1 MAKGKRRDSWSSGLT
16 VVLAVAG
23 SAVGFGNFLRF
34 PGLAAQYGG
43 GAFMIAYFCAFVFM
57 GLALSWMEWSLGRCG
72 GRLGGHSCASIF
84 TLLSDYAHKWKYLG
98 VFGVVAP
105 LGIGMY
111 YMDLEG
117 WTLGYAW
124 HTALGDLNLET
135 PEQFGDFFTRF
146 TGADADGNIFLK
158 ESSLIIFF
166 LLALF
171 ANFYLLYRGVVKGIE
186 WFCKWS
192 MPILLLIAI
201 AILVRVLTLGTPD
214 PAYPER
220 SVEQGLG
227 YMWNP
232 DKVVLVTDDGKGGT
246 KTLDMVPANSTP
258 EQTKAFIEKVQKA
271 NPGVSVRAESIDIWH
286 GLLNPSLWVAA
297 AGQIFWTL
305 SIGFG
310 VILCYS
316 SYVDPKKDIAL
327 SSLTANAA
335 NEAVEVGLAG
345 LMIIPAAVSFL
356 GVAAA
361 AGASTFGLGFNVLPQ
376 VFAAMPLGQLFGTVF
391 FLLLFV
397 AAITSSISL
406 VQPSI
411 AFIEEYWGIPRV
423 QSVAI
428 VNFLIFVGALMVAW
442 FSGDGMVALST
453 LDFWMGTMSLYII
466 TALYFIMFRWVI
478 GTDRGIE
485 ELQRGALIRIPTGLL
500 KFVINWSAPC
510 ILGVIFVSWLYDN
523 IFNEV
528 CQPVRDLLELK
539 AGAVLPMLWVVI
551 TTVFCCLVVH
561 TSKRFRNKT
570 LPGEPTERKP
580 RS

>member
-1 MAKGKRRDSWSSGLT
+1 MAKKKKGDTWSSGLT

-57 GLALSWMEWSLGRCG
+57 GVALSWMEWSLGRCG

-84 TLLSDYAHKWKYLG
+84 TLLSDYAHRWKYLG

-124 HTALGDLNLET
+124 HTAVGDLNLES
-135 PEQFGDFFTRF
+135 PEQFGEFFTHF

-158 ESSLIIFF
+158 ESSLIFFF
-166 LLALF
+166 LLALG
-171 ANFYLLYRGVVKGIE
+171 ANFFLLYRGVVKGIE

-192 MPILLLIAI
+192 MPILLLIAVG
-201 AILVRVLTLGTPD
+201 ILVRVLTLGTPD
-214 PAYPER
+214 AAHPER
-220 SVEQGLG
+220 SVEQGLA

-232 DKVVLVTDDGKGGT
+232 DKVVLVADDGQGGT
-246 KTLDMVPANSTP
+246 KTLEMIPAGSTP
-258 EQTKAFIEKVQKA
+258 EQSRAIIEKVQKA
-271 NPGVSVRAESIDIWH
+271 NPGVALRAEEVDIWH
-286 GLLNPSLWVAA
+286 GLLNPNLWVAA

-376 VFAAMPLGQLFGTVF
+376 VFAAMPLGQFFGTVF

-397 AAITSSISL
+397 AAITSSLSL

-411 AFIEEYWGIPRV
+411 SFMEEYWGLPRI
-423 QSVAI
+423 QSVTI
-428 VNFLIFVGALMVAW
+428 VCFLIFIGALMVAW

-453 LDFWMGTMSLYII
+453 LDFWMGTMSLYLI
-466 TALYFIMFRWVI
+466 TALYLIMFRWIV

-485 ELQRGALIRIPTGLL
+485 ELHTGALIKVPVGLL
-500 KFVINWSAPC
+500 KFMFNWSAPGILC
-510 ILGVIFVSWLYDN
+510 IIFLAWLYDN

-528 CQPVRDLLELK
+528 CQPLRDLLEGKL
-539 AGAVLPMLWVVI
+539 GAVLPMLWVAI
-551 TTVFCCLVVH
+551 TAAFCCMVVH
-561 TSKRFRNKT
+561 TSKKFRKKHM
-570 LPGEPTERKP
+570 LEEQTERIP
-580 RS
+580 FS

>member
-1 MAKGKRRDSWSSGLT
+1 MGKNKKGDTWSSGLT

-57 GLALSWMEWSLGRCG
+57 GVALSWMEWSLGRCG
-72 GRLGGHSCASIF
+72 GRLGGHSSASIF
-84 TLLSDYAHKWKYLG
+84 TLLSDYAHRWKYLG
-98 VFGVVAP
+98 VFGVVIP
-105 LGIGMY
+105 LGISMY
-111 YMDLEG
+111 YMNLEG

-124 HTALGDLNLET
+124 HMALGDLNMET

-146 TGADADGNIFLK
+146 TGADADGDIFLK

-166 LLALF
+166 VLALA

-192 MPILLLIAI
+192 MPILLLIAV

-214 PAYPER
+214 AAHPER

-258 EQTKAFIEKVQKA
+258 EQTRAYVERVQKA

-286 GLLNPSLWVAA
+286 GLLNPGLWVAA

-310 VILCYS
+310 VIICYS
-316 SYVDPKKDIAL
+316 SYVEPKKDIAL

-391 FLLLFV
+391 FVLLFV
-397 AAITSSISL
+397 AAITSSISM
-406 VQPSI
+406 VQPAIS
-411 AFIEEYWGIPRV
+411 FIEEYWGASRAH
-423 QSVAI
+423 SVAI
-428 VNFLIFVGALMVAW
+428 VSFLTFIGALMVAW
-442 FSGDGMVALST
+442 FSGDDMVGLST
-453 LDFWMGTMSLYII
+453 MDFWVGTMSLYII
-466 TALYFIMFRWVI
+466 TALNFIMFRFII

-485 ELQRGALIRIPTGLL
+485 ELRRGALIHIPTGLL
-500 KFVINWSAPC
+500 KFVVNWSAPG
-510 ILGVIFVSWLYDN
+510 ILGIIFVAWLYDN
-523 IFNEV
+523 IFNEL
-528 CQPVRDLLELK
+528 CQPVRDLLECK
-539 AGAVLPMLWVVI
+539 VGAVLPMLWVLI
-551 TTVFCCLVVH
+551 SLGFCCMVVH

-570 LPGEPTERKP
+570 LPGEPTERNP